1 MPLRER
7 WSAFRER
14 RRQRR
19 QDRRGLRAERKARK
33 HEYGADKAWGESW
46 KGGGSPG
53 GP

>member
-1 MPLRER
+1 MPLRQR

-46 KGGGSPG
+46 KGGGGPG